1 MLYLIG
7 LGLELGDLT
16 GKALSAVK
24 KCKGVYLEN
33 YTAQMPYSVKE
44 LGKVLKKRILIA
56 DRELI
61 ENKEEIL
68 KEAKKTAVCVLVYGD
83 VLMATTH
90 IDLILRARKENIKV
104 AVVHGISVFN
114 AVTETGLQIY
124 KFGKTASV
132 PHWKDNFKPESFY
145 DIIKENQAIKAHTL
159 LLLDIG
165 LGVDEALGYIRQ
177 IAKNRGEEVTWNFI
191 VCSQIGTKKSSVCV
205 GKIDELMKKKFELP
219 ACIIIPSALHFME
232 AEFLEGFNS

>member
-16 GKALSAVK
+16 GKALSAIK
-24 KCKGVYLEN
+24 KCKTVYLEN
-33 YTAQMPYSVKE
+33 YTVQMPYSLKE
-44 LGKVLKKRILIA
+44 LEKFLKKGILIA
-56 DRELI
+56 DRELM
-61 ENKEEIL
+61 ENRQEEIL

-90 IDLILRARKENIKV
+90 IDLVLKARKSNIKTEII
-104 AVVHGISVFN
+104 HGISVFD
-114 AVTETGLQIY
+114 AISETGLQAY

-132 PHWKDNFKPESFY
+132 PMWKENFKPGSFY

-165 LGVDEALGYIRQ
+165 LEVKEALGYIKQ
-177 IAKNRGEEVTWNFI
+177 IAKNRNEEVSWNFI
-191 VCSQIGTKKSSVCV
+191 VCSQMGTKKSSVSV
-205 GKIDELMKKKFELP
+205 GKIDDLLKKRFELP
-219 ACIIIPSALHFME
+219 ACVIVPSALHFME
-232 AEFLEGFNS
+232 AEALEWFQ